1 MALFEKRDEDID
13 APVTRGDK
21 LNTVIGKDTT
31 FTGKL
36 EVVGTLRVDGKI
48 KGEITVS
55 DTISIGG
62 TGEVDASVQTKNAV
76 ISGTVRGNIHA
87 TDKTELQ
94 AKSVIYGDIVTKSL
108 AIEQGAVFQGHCN
121 MGEIKESTPPQKPGV
136 GPTTPKETSLSVEN
150 RK

>member
-1 MALFEKRDEDID
+1 MALFEKRDEDLQV
-13 APVTRGDK
+13 PVTRGDK
-21 LNTVIGKDTT
+21 LNTVIGKDTV
-31 FTGKL
+31 FTGKM
-36 EVVGTLRVDGKI
+36 EVVGTLRVDGKM
-48 KGEITVS
+48 KGEIIVS

-87 TDKTELQ
+87 TEKTELQ

-121 MGEIKESTPPQKPGV
+121 MGEIKESGSPPKSGMSSI
-136 GPTTPKETSLSVEN
+136 TPKVTSPSVDN
-150 RK
+150 KK

>member
-1 MALFEKRDEDID
+1 MALFEKRDEDLNV
-13 APVTRGDK
+13 PVTRGDK
-21 LNTVIGKDTT
+21 LNTVIGKDTV

-48 KGEITVS
+48 KGEIIVS
-55 DTISIGG
+55 DTISIGS

-87 TDKTELQ
+87 TEKTELQ

-121 MGEIKESTPPQKPGV
+121 MGEIKESASPPKSGT
-136 GPTTPKETSLSVEN
+136 GFTTPKVTSPSVEN
-150 RK
+150 K